1 MMTTTWLPNDGN
13 GLGGTNCTM
22 QINSHNNND
31 SEAAA
36 QIVSRSKSVSI
47 SSADTT
53 TTTTT
58 DVIATT
64 ITTVNTRAEEAQVRL
79 MQKRKREKQQ
89 RNDVNCQFAK
99 LLELLKLI
107 EREAEEIGRQHEEE
121 NENNSYSTSA
131 GCYASVST
139 IMALSASTGPTNRV
153 DLIARTII
161 HLEHLNRTA
170 KKQQAEIEELSNILE
185 QTKQQRAREEVAA
198 PFSLDASSTTLSTEC
213 KLVSSEL

>member
-53 TTTTT
+53 TTTTP

-107 EREAEEIGRQHEEE
+107 EREAEEIGRQNEEE
-121 NENNSYSTSA
+121 NENYSSSA

-198 PFSLDASSTTLSTEC
+198 PFSLDASTNTLSSEC